1 MINRDDAEKVPVNPI
16 FFGWPSFL
24 RQLPIHPMI
33 YRLGSVF
40 GEVLFSLNSD
50 LDDLPDR
57 RHGRTEVASL
67 PLRLKKSNE
76 IVIKVI

>member
-1 MINRDDAEKVPVNPI
+1 MAFVSVLPPSASDSSDDLSTRI
-16 FFGWPSFL
+16 
-24 RQLPIHPMI
+24 
-33 YRLGSVF
+33 VF

-50 LDDLPDR
+50 LVDLPDR